1 MKSSHKPIHRET
13 LDPTKIIYYWN
24 SQTPKITYSLRN
36 NLQENTFRIWI
47 NEQRFRMKGHCAINL
62 KQNYALQSYNVLN
75 KNGSAV
81 NRNRRHLIP
90 TNEKFT

>member
-1 MKSSHKPIHRET
+1 MNKDSGR
-13 LDPTKIIYYWN
+13 
-24 SQTPKITYSLRN
+24 
-36 NLQENTFRIWI
+36 
-47 NEQRFRMKGHCAINL
+47 KGHCAINL

-90 TNEKFT
+90 TNEKVT